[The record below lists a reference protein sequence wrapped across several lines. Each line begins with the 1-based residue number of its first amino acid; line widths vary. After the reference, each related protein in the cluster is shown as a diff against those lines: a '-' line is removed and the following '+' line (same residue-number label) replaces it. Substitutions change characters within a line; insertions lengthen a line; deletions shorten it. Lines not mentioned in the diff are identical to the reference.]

1 MRILVLGGISLLI
14 LSACGREPPA
24 PAPNFASLDRGESLA
39 LESGGRGAYGTWHAG
54 PDRGEQA
61 TCVEPPAEAGATGWL
76 RFEACMGWFNGL
88 TDRAAYQARLEEL
101 GASGE

>member
-1 MRILVLGGISLLI
+1 MRMLVLGGIAVLG
-14 LSACGREPPA
+14 LSACAKEAPP
-24 PAPNFASLDRGESLA
+24 PNFANLDRGESLA

-61 TCVEPPAEAGATGWL
+61 TCVEPPGEIGAEAWR
-76 RFEACMGWFNGL
+76 RFEACMEWFNGL
-88 TDRAAYQARLEEL
+88 TDRAGYQARL